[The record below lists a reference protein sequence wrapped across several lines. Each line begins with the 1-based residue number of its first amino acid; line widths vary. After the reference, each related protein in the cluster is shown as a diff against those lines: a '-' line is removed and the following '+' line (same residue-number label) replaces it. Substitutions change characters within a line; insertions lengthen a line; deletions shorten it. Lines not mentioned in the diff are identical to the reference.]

1 MDLNINM
8 KQKKDE
14 KPPYVVAKDD
24 TKPLLQDPLWS
35 SDPNQAEQAVL
46 RLPPFT
52 VKSKAQ
58 QK

>member
-24 TKPLLQDPLWS
+24 TKPLLQDPVMFLS
-35 SDPNQAEQAVL
+35 YSQ
-46 RLPPFT
+46 
-52 VKSKAQ
+52 S
-58 QK
+58 